1 MIDLLHADCYRLIHG
16 RKFWVGCVVL
26 ILCSVG
32 LLAGVITFIS
42 GYDGSVDADITAVL
56 TRTLPSHSAMLTYS
70 SMFRGGLVSGVVS
83 LVVALAVSEDRD
95 SGLAKNIFSSGVG
108 RGRYAVEKLL
118 LATLLSLWYA
128 LLSIVTL
135 EITFAALRFD
145 YASAEPVIGWLG
157 FVVVLVLGVAVYAT
171 IAAMAALVTGSGVFS
186 SVVAVGAG
194 FQLVGGALTGLAG
207 MVPQIGWLQRLVA
220 WLPISNMNMLT
231 DARSMM
237 AETLPEAARSFLT
250 GTADLGMPVWAH
262 ATVCFVGWLALC
274 WAVTLLVVCRRDPC

>member
-26 ILCSVG
+26 ILCSCG

-108 RGRYAVEKLL
+108 RGTVCGGE
-118 LATLLSLWYA
+118 T
-128 LLSIVTL
+128 
-135 EITFAALRFD
+135 
-145 YASAEPVIGWLG
+145 
-157 FVVVLVLGVAVYAT
+157 VVGHVAV
-171 IAAMAALVTGSGVFS
+171 
-186 SVVAVGAG
+186 
-194 FQLVGGALTGLAG
+194 
-207 MVPQIGWLQRLVA
+207 P
-220 WLPISNMNMLT
+220 
-231 DARSMM
+231 
-237 AETLPEAARSFLT
+237 
-250 GTADLGMPVWAH
+250 
-262 ATVCFVGWLALC
+262 
-274 WAVTLLVVCRRDPC
+274 VVCAAIDRDA

>member
-1 MIDLLHADCYRLIHG
+1 MIDLLHADLYRLIHG

-32 LLAGVITFIS
+32 LLGGVITFLS
-42 GYDGSVDADITAVL
+42 GYDGPVDADITEVL

-83 LVVALAVSEDRD
+83 L
-95 SGLAKNIFSSGVG
+95 
-108 RGRYAVEKLL
+108 
-118 LATLLSLWYA
+118 
-128 LLSIVTL
+128 
-135 EITFAALRFD
+135 
-145 YASAEPVIGWLG
+145 
-157 FVVVLVLGVAVYAT
+157 
-171 IAAMAALVTGSGVFS
+171 
-186 SVVAVGAG
+186 AVGAG